1 MMPGGTD
8 GAPENPQHR
17 HRSARRGLLCPT
29 AGPARTA
36 RSAKRRVSLVR
47 PFFCFSSR
55 STAVAS
61 NTSKTARASV
71 RAGQSASGALSVLGE
86 YKYLIPLA
94 NGRFAYVRNLTNGK
108 TAHLKTN
115 SDAFVEE
122 IRVLSA
128 AGHGAK
134 IRAELEAL
142 DAANPQDGWAA
153 TEKRLAEAGVFEG

>member
-1 MMPGGTD
+1 M
-8 GAPENPQHR
+8 
-17 HRSARRGLLCPT
+17 
-29 AGPARTA
+29 
-36 RSAKRRVSLVR
+36 
-47 PFFCFSSR
+47 
-55 STAVAS
+55 AS

-108 TAHLKTN
+108 TAHLKTD

-122 IRVLSA
+122 VRILA
-128 AGHGAK
+128 TAGHGPK

-142 DAANPQDGWAA
+142 DAANPQHGWAA
-153 TEKRLAEAGVFEG
+153 TEKRLVDAGVFEG

>member
-1 MMPGGTD
+1 
-8 GAPENPQHR
+8 
-17 HRSARRGLLCPT
+17 
-29 AGPARTA
+29 
-36 RSAKRRVSLVR
+36 
-47 PFFCFSSR
+47 
-55 STAVAS
+55 VAS

-122 IRVLSA
+122 IRVLAA
-128 AGHGAK
+128 AGHGPK
-134 IRAELEAL
+134 IRAEINAL
-142 DAANPQDGWAA
+142 SESFPQDGWDA
-153 TEKRLAEAGVFEG
+153 TEKRLVDAGVFEG